1 VLSAEEYME
10 YMMEC
15 VNELHESRL
24 NALKEIQ
31 KEKIRAAKVYN
42 KQVVAKSFQ
51 VGDLV
56 SR

>member
-15 VNELHESRL
+15 VDELHESRL